1 MEGCDADSS
10 IPGCCRTGHE
20 LASSLPIQAC
30 RFALACF
37 RYVSMLT
44 DKACHSHG
52 NKGMFKSSEKLL
64 PAQLFFCHPKWL
76 LKVFVDGKHRATHS
90 KLLGMV
96 PSRDKHGNRAGGNK
110 LPSREGFP
118 RPTILL
124 VLPCLWL
131 GCRGFMSLG
140 VWILFN
146 VFSPNKC
153 D

>member
-1 MEGCDADSS
+1 MDSS
-10 IPGCCRTGHE
+10 SPGCCRKWHE
-20 LASSLPIQAC
+20 LASSLQIQAC

-52 NKGMFKSSEKLL
+52 NKGIFKNSENLL
-64 PAQLFFCHPKWL
+64 PAKHFFCHPKWL

-90 KLLGMV
+90 KLLCMV
-96 PSRDKHGNRAGGNK
+96 PWEPWNKHGNRAEGNE

-124 VLPCLWL
+124 VRWHLWL
-131 GCRGFMSLG
+131 GCRGFMLLG

-146 VFSPNKC
+146 VFSPNKY